1 MATIFTDVAK
11 EAAFANSVKVQRYH
25 GGLSNTLTAEV
36 TLANLGTANNV
47 VYLCP
52 IPWYARLKDIS
63 IVFDAEAKYATTNP
77 KVSISMRSMKDKC
90 AKTAM
95 DLSTLEYTKILATQ
109 NDHDSAIGNKTLA
122 DITLTSGN
130 EIVIATNVNPL
141 TVEDTSAVTKDTEYA
156 LSIPFSVRKL
166 TLAECYSYKKN
177 VPYGSETKEKVVFA
191 DNAKEYTSKEHYG
204 MLTMICT
211 TGGAGAITAGNALIS
226 VTYIDPAPSSISQG
240 SITRNGSNL

>member
-47 VYLCP
+47 VYICP
-52 IPWYARLKDIS
+52 VPWYARLKNIS
-63 IVFDAEAKYATTNP
+63 IVFDSAAKYATTNP
-77 KVSISMRSMKDKC
+77 KVSFSVRSMKDKC
-90 AKTAM
+90 AKTAT
-95 DLSTLEYTKILATQ
+95 DLTTLEYTKILATQ
-109 NDHDSAIGNKTLA
+109 NDRDSAIGNTTLA
-122 DITLTSGN
+122 GVTLTAGS

-141 TVEDTSAVTKDTEYA
+141 TVADTEAVTANMEYNLA
-156 LSIPFSVRKL
+156 IPFGVRKL

-177 VPYGSETKEKVVFA
+177 VPYGSEMKEKVVFA
-191 DNAKEYTSKEHYG
+191 DNAKEYASKEQYG
-204 MLTMICT
+204 MLTLICT
-211 TGGAGAITAGNALIS
+211 TAGAGAITAGNALIS

-240 SITRNGSNL
+240 SITRNGTNL

>member
-36 TLANLGTANNV
+36 TLANLGTKDNV

-52 IPWYARLKDIS
+52 IPWYARLKDVSVI
-63 IVFDAEAKYATTNP
+63 FDAAAKYATTNP
-77 KVSISMRSMKDKC
+77 KVSLSIRSMKDKC
-90 AKTAM
+90 AKTAT
-95 DLSTLEYTKILATQ
+95 DLNTLEYTRILATQ
-109 NDHDSAIGNKTLA
+109 NDHDSAVGSKTLTGIA
-122 DITLTSGN
+122 LTSGE
-130 EIVIATNVNPL
+130 EIVIAKDINPL
-141 TVEDTSAVTKDTEYA
+141 TVADAAAVIANMEYH
-156 LSIPFSVRKL
+156 LEIPFNVRKL

-191 DNAKEYTSKEHYG
+191 DNAKEYAAKEQYG

-211 TGGAGAITAGNALIS
+211 TAGAGAITPGNALIS

-240 SITRNGSNL
+240 SITRNGTNL

>member
-63 IVFDAEAKYATTNP
+63 VIFDSNAKYATSNP
-77 KVSISMRSMKDKC
+77 KVSLSIRSMKDKC
-90 AKTAM
+90 AKTAT
-95 DLSTLEYTKILATQ
+95 DLNSLEYTRILATQ
-109 NDHDSAIGNKTLA
+109 NDYDSAIGNATLA
-122 DITLTSGN
+122 GIPLTAGS

-141 TVEDTSAVTKDTEYA
+141 TVADASAVAKDAEYG
-156 LSIPFSVRKL
+156 LEIPFNVRKL

-191 DNAKEYTSKEHYG
+191 DNAKEYAAKEQYG

-211 TGGAGAITAGNALIS
+211 TAGAGAITAGNALIS

-240 SITRNGSNL
+240 SITRNGTNV